1 MRCKFSESRLIT
13 HRWHCRL
20 LIITST
26 CKAWEKNVSSQSAT
40 PQSVMKSL
48 WRSQHAS
55 HTILGPEVGWWGGV
69 NSDKSVF
76 PLWGLCAPYLSVWC
90 ITADFNWMCSVFM
103 SSHCSNISVKLRSY
117 RNVIWIKLVQTI
129 NEDSMSQGN
138 IYILKSVSPIYDD
151 RQGCVHQCG
160 EISWLG
166 MCLYAQLLIK

>member
-26 CKAWEKNVSSQSAT
+26 CKAWGKKSQFSVSNT
-40 PQSVMKSL
+40 TECHEVSL
-48 WRSQHAS
+48 KITTCLTYNFR
-55 HTILGPEVGWWGGV
+55 TGGGGV

-129 NEDSMSQGN
+129 NEDTMSQGN

-151 RQGCVHQCG
+151 RQGCVHQCS